1 MKPTFFAT
9 PTDFRRWLE
18 LNHETEQVL
27 LVGFYKRDSGKR
39 RKKLIGPL
47 RRPGPAKA
55 SKGSA
60 ASSALG
66 PAKRVKRE
74 KKVPL

>member
-39 RKKLIGPL
+39 RKE
-47 RRPGPAKA
+47 
-55 SKGSA
+55 
-60 ASSALG
+60 SSSDH
-66 PAKRVKRE
+66 
-74 KKVPL
+74 